1 MKANMDPNAKRLR
14 EMKFLILTWI
24 KDELIIQVQDK
35 ERKAKDRQ
43 KTQSLPLGGLRSS
56 DDIKQ

>member
-1 MKANMDPNAKRLR
+1 MDPNAKRLR

-24 KDELIIQVQDK
+24 KDELIIQVQDM